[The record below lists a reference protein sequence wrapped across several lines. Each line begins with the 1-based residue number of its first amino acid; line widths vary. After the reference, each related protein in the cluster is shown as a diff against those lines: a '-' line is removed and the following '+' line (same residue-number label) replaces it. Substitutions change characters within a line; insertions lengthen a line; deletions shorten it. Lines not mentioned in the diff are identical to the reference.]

1 MLISS
6 KETELLNKRI
16 SSSYVTYCSG
26 LFLSAR
32 WFVVSQL
39 VDKGI
44 HLVILPTKEAAE
56 YCTSDF
62 YNLIEG
68 DKVFYLPDSGKNIE
82 KSNYKSSLSVQRTAS
97 IGRIISYKE
106 GEQLVIVSYPEAL
119 SELVPA
125 GKEISNSV
133 IKIKKGQDID
143 YEQLRK
149 TLAESGFE
157 KADFVSAPGQYALR
171 GCN

>member
-1 MLISS
+1 M
-6 KETELLNKRI
+6 
-16 SSSYVTYCSG
+16 
-26 LFLSAR
+26 FLSAR
-32 WFVVSQL
+32 WFALSQ
-39 VDKGI
+39 VAEKGI
-44 HLVILPTKEAAE
+44 HLIIMPTKESAE

-68 DKVFYLPDSGKNIE
+68 DKVFFLPDSGKNIE

-97 IGRIISYKE
+97 IGRILSYKDDL
-106 GEQLVIVSYPEAL
+106 LVVVSYPEAL
-119 SELVPA
+119 EELVPA
-125 GKEISNSV
+125 SSEIKESI

-143 YEQLRK
+143 YEWLRR

-171 GCN
+171 GSVIDIFSYSYICF